1 MKSKV
6 NLVTILLT
14 LSCVLRVMEALKS
27 DNQHA
32 NHKEYPVA
40 KKVIKEVH
48 NKVAL
53 NSATLLRGEDKTKVV
68 KTLTRN
74 TGLSLSKDYLHA
86 PGNIES
92 PYSSNRFLLIFL
104 YITSA

>member
-14 LSCVLRVMEALKS
+14 LSCVLRMMEALN
-27 DNQHA
+27 NQHA

-48 NKVAL
+48 NKVAP
-53 NSATLLRGEDKTKVV
+53 NSAALLRGEDKTKVV

-74 TGLSLSKDYLHA
+74 TGLGLSKDYLHA

-104 YITSA
+104 YITTT